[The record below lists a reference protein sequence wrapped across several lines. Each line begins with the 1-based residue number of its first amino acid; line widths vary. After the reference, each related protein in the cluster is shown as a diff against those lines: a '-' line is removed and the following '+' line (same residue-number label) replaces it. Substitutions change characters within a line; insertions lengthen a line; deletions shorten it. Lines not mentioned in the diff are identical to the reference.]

1 MIKRLLPIFLLII
14 TLNGRATG
22 RFSIYINGQKSGEI
36 TVKRTIKNHTVITE
50 TEEYLTLK
58 RGISL
63 IKSKSLFKTIESTN
77 GVPKE
82 LSFKNIEGQ
91 TSIVPEFKV
100 IFKEGKATVITPM
113 GKQTLKVDLQ
123 KVKQDY
129 GEQLVIKKMIE
140 KNIKK
145 TEYLKFD
152 QNLLNFDRI
161 TAIYKGKVSKGYK
174 FLFKSAT
181 LNTEE
186 ERIVD
191 KNGNLLISK
200 MTFAGLTFK
209 VINTKLEKGKKKEI
223 KAAQIFTPSL
233 IKINSFLPRG
243 FAVSEI
249 SYKLT
254 NSKPYDF
261 TIIET
266 KNQKVKILSD
276 KSCILTV
283 KRTKLPKNI
292 KPDNAPEYLKSSTI
306 INLNNKKLESI
317 VKNLKSRSKDTYS
330 FVKNT
335 VSFVFRYIKSKNFD
349 NVMADTDTIL
359 REKSGD
365 CTEHSFLATA
375 IFRKAGIPARC
386 VVGLVMGDNIFG
398 YHMWVEIK
406 ANGKW
411 YPVDPTLN
419 QINPDPTHIRID
431 EFPVTPSS
439 MKNVYKIIL
448 PLIQSLSIQPEKVV
462 FSNGKTINNP
472 KETFERIFHTNKWG
486 FDKRLYMFTL
496 SKKEGI
502 FQEKIYLGSLYTKNP
517 AEFQA
522 ILSIFNNKEKHYSQD
537 IKGKYVMFFEDKN
550 EISFAFVHNSVI
562 IIFVAEAKRPVKIE
576 KFREFIYNK
585 CLGVIDRCLKEF

>member
-1 MIKRLLPIFLLII
+1 MIKRLLPVFLFII
-14 TLNGRATG
+14 SLNGWATG
-22 RFSIYINGQKSGEI
+22 RFSVYINGQKSGEI
-36 TVKRTIKNHTVITE
+36 IVKRTLKDNTMITE

-58 RGISL
+58 RGDSL
-63 IKSKSLFKTIESTN
+63 IKSKSLFKTIEN
-77 GVPKE
+77 IKGIPKK
-82 LSFKNIEGQ
+82 LMFKNLEGQ
-91 TSIVPEFKV
+91 TSLVPEFKV
-100 IFKEGKATVITPM
+100 IFKEGKAIVITPI
-113 GKQTLKVDLQ
+113 GKQTLEVDLS
-123 KVKQDY
+123 KVKQEY
-129 GEQLVIKKMIE
+129 GEELVIRKMIE

-152 QNLLNFDRI
+152 QNILNFDRI
-161 TAIYKGKVSKGYK
+161 TVIYKGVVSDGYK
-174 FLFKSAT
+174 IILKSAA

-191 KNGNLLISK
+191 KKGNLLIST
-200 MTFAGLTFK
+200 MNFAGLTFK
-209 VINTKLEKGKKKEI
+209 VVNTKLEKGNKQKI

-233 IKINSFLPRG
+233 ITIHSFLPRG
-243 FAVSEI
+243 FAVSGI
-249 SYKLT
+249 SYRLT

-266 KNQKVKILSD
+266 KNQKVKILND
-276 KSCILTV
+276 RSCVLTV

-292 KPDNAPEYLKSSTI
+292 KPDNAPEYLKSSPI
-306 INLNNKKLESI
+306 INLNNNKLGSI
-317 VKNLKSRSKDTYS
+317 VKDLKSRSKDTYS

-335 VSFVFRYIKSKNFD
+335 VSFVFNYIQSKNFD

-359 REKSGD
+359 KEKSGD

-406 ANGKW
+406 VNGKW

-431 EFPVTPSS
+431 EFPVTPST
-439 MKNVYKIIL
+439 MKNIYKIIL

-472 KETFERIFHTNKWG
+472 KETFERIFQTDKWG
-486 FDKRLYMFTL
+486 FDKRRYMYTL

-502 FQEKIYLGSLYTKNP
+502 FNEKIYLGSLYSKNP
-517 AEFQA
+517 SEFQA
-522 ILSIFNNKEKHYSQD
+522 ILSFFDNKEKHYSQD
-537 IKGKYVMFFEDKN
+537 IKGKYVMFFEDNNK
-550 EISFAFVHNSVI
+550 ISFAFVHNSVI

-576 KFREFIYNK
+576 KFRNFIYNK
-585 CLGVIDRCLKEF
+585 SVEVINRCRNEF